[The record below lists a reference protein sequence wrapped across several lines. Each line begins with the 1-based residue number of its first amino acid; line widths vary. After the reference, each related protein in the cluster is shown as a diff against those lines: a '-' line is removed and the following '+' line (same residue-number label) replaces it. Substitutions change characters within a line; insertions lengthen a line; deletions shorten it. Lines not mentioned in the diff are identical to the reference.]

1 MTVNVYHKHSV
12 VKDKAPDV
20 KQAELGELL
29 LNANQDSFAVYLKDS
44 ADTIRKVGGDIVAIE
59 EELKRLAFVLEQI
72 QDITDILDNLDGSGL
87 EKLMKALAAL
97 EAQVVLL
104 AQHNVE
110 QDKEIDAIQ
119 EWIKTADVN
128 INEIAK
134 NVADLQEQVMRHKI
148 NIEQNENR
156 LDILETLDV
165 GAGFGIKVE
174 RTDAYKFK
182 VSIDEDWLEAY
193 VAEALKPYALI
204 DFGTNTDDLP

>member
-59 EELKRLAFVLEQI
+59 EELKRLAFVIEQI

-97 EAQVVLL
+97 EAQVLLL

-110 QDKEIDAIQ
+110 QDRDIDEIQ

-134 NVADLQEQVMRHKI
+134 NVADLQEQVVKHKI
-148 NIEQNENR
+148 NIEQNEKR
-156 LDILETLDV
+156 LDQLETLDV
-165 GAGFGIKVE
+165 DAGVGIKVE

-182 VSIDEDWLEAY
+182 VSIDEAWLAAF
-193 VAEALKPYALI
+193 VADALKPYALI
-204 DFGTNTDDLP
+204 DFGTNTEDLP

>member
-104 AQHNVE
+104 E
-110 QDKEIDAIQ
+110 GG
-119 EWIKTADVN
+119 
-128 INEIAK
+128 
-134 NVADLQEQVMRHKI
+134 LR
-148 NIEQNENR
+148 
-156 LDILETLDV
+156 
-165 GAGFGIKVE
+165 
-174 RTDAYKFK
+174 
-182 VSIDEDWLEAY
+182 DEL
-193 VAEALKPYALI
+193 LHH
-204 DFGTNTDDLP
+204 G

>member
-1 MTVNVYHKHSV
+1 
-12 VKDKAPDV
+12 
-20 KQAELGELL
+20 
-29 LNANQDSFAVYLKDS
+29 
-44 ADTIRKVGGDIVAIE
+44 DIVAIE

>member
-134 NVADLQEQVMRHKI
+134 NVADLQEQVIRHKI